1 MKQNENNNGSISI
14 NDLEKRVEKLENIID
29 DFMDK
34 WGPGVQK
41 KRENRD
47 KVWDEM
53 VRVLTIQNREE
64 SENNN

>member
-1 MKQNENNNGSISI
+1 MKQNKNNKNAIASI
-14 NDLEKRVEKLENIID
+14 NDLEKRIEKLEDIIE

-53 VRVLTIQNREE
+53 IRVLTIQNREDNE
-64 SENNN
+64 

>member
-1 MKQNENNNGSISI
+1 MKQNENDNGSTSI

-29 DFMDK
+29 DFMDN

-64 SENNN
+64 SEKNN

>member
-1 MKQNENNNGSISI
+1 MKQNKNNKNAIASI
-14 NDLEKRVEKLENIID
+14 NDLEKRVEKLEDIIE

-53 VRVLTIQNREE
+53 IRVLTIQNREDNE
-64 SENNN
+64 